1 VSTATARRGG
11 RRLAWGLFVLIILI
25 GGVAIWWYARSTHT
39 TARWADGACRAFAP
53 TAGNR
58 HSTIFLDPG
67 HGDPDPG
74 TQGATSRGKRVYEKD
89 LTLATAQRLMAI
101 LRADGYRVVLSRTY
115 DGSVARLAAADTP
128 NGVFSVDGDHKDLLA
143 RIACANSVHAD
154 LLVSLHF
161 NGFDDPAVG
170 GVETFYD
177 DARPF
182 SAQNL
187 ALAQSVQDGLLARF
201 KAADLVIP
209 DRGIAPDSS
218 DDEPTLSAAA
228 AAYPHLLLLGPAQ
241 PGYLERPST
250 MPGVL
255 VEPLFLTDPAE
266 ADVAASAAGQDAIAR
281 GIAQG
286 ISAYE
291 QDRAQ

>member
-1 VSTATARRGG
+1 VSTATQRRGG
-11 RRLAWGLFVLIILI
+11 RRLAWGVFVLIILI
-25 GGVAIWWYARSTHT
+25 GGVAIWWYARSAPT
-39 TARWADGACRAFAP
+39 TARWAEGACRAFGP

-74 TQGATSRGKRVYEKD
+74 THGATSSGKRVYEKD

-101 LRADGYRVVLSRTY
+101 LRADGYRVVLSRTH
-115 DGSVARLAAADTP
+115 DGSVAHLSAADTP
-128 NGVFSVDGDHKDLLA
+128 NGAFSVGGDHKDLLA
-143 RIACANSVHAD
+143 RVACANSVHAD
-154 LLVSLHF
+154 LLISLHF

-170 GVETFYD
+170 GAETFYD

-201 KAADLVIP
+201 KAADLIIP
-209 DRGIAPDSS
+209 DRGVAPDSS

-241 PGYLERPST
+241 PGYLDRPST